1 MSFNSQTAS
10 VDKTPL
16 IRPVPLDELLAAY
29 EKWDEKDNAILAE
42 ISAIDTA
49 THALRTSLDEAG
61 VSIGADTRGDP
72 LDSAGE
78 AVSELDRLRTE
89 TAQAL
94 EAQHQAQRAL
104 AAARKEAEVSVAQLG
119 DLRLARITVIVLALV
134 LAFIAG
140 TRVLAL

>member
-10 VDKTPL
+10 VDETPL

-42 ISAIDTA
+42 ISAIDA
-49 THALRTSLDEAG
+49 AAHALRTSLDEAS
-61 VSIGADTRGDP
+61 VSIGTDTRGDP

-78 AVSELDRLRTE
+78 AVSELKRLRTE
-89 TAQAL
+89 TAKAL
-94 EAQHQAQRAL
+94 EARQQAQRAL
-104 AAARKEAEVSVAQLG
+104 TAARKEAEVSVAKLG
-119 DLRLARITVIVLALV
+119 DLRLARITVIVLVLV

-140 TRVLAL
+140 IRVFSP